1 MNLWFRLACILLF
14 KSKILETGKGGLSVL
29 PRYIFLVVLTLFVTS
44 ASFAQSQADR
54 NDPRQM
60 ALDVFSGIERGTEPA
75 TIALSVRRIVELFR
89 YRCTRVTDYQ
99 VFARRPN
106 ITDLKVKCSGDPLY
120 GVTVASNGFVTVY
133 GGNSILAG
141 MDRRD
146 AVIYS
151 FDAEG
156 TVDDTSGFDF
166 DRLREETELRATLG
180 GEYDYVYLG
189 GMLMILLGFGFL
201 MLMIFIRLWRKR
213 QRRRR
218 KPRSR
223 MKPMQKFKVGLSS
236 EVKERLITD
245 SEEIA
250 NYVHQH
256 ESGLVIA
263 VGKRG
268 KRRVYLS
275 PFWGKMYARYGINM
289 FEASEEALS
298 QIDLSLLDEAEMV
311 AEGEEVTAPRG

>member
-1 MNLWFRLACILLF
+1 M
-14 KSKILETGKGGLSVL
+14 L
-29 PRYIFLVVLTLFVTS
+29 PRYFLFLSLLLLATS
-44 ASFAQSQADR
+44 AGFAQNQVDR

-75 TIALSVRRIVELFR
+75 TIALSLRRIVDLFR

-120 GVTVASNGFVTVY
+120 GVTVASNGFVAVY

-141 MDRRD
+141 LDRRD

-151 FDAEG
+151 FDVEG
-156 TVDDTSGFDF
+156 TVDDTSGFDI
-166 DRLREETELRATLG
+166 DRIKEETQLRASLG
-180 GEYDYVYLG
+180 GEYDYIYLG
-189 GMLMILLGFGFL
+189 GMLMILLGFVFL
-201 MLMIFIRLWRKR
+201 MLMIFVRIWRKNKG
-213 QRRRR
+213 R

-236 EVKERLITD
+236 DIKGRLIEEST
-245 SEEIA
+245 EIA
-250 NYVHQH
+250 KFVHQH
-256 ESGLVIA
+256 ESGLIIA

-268 KRRVYLS
+268 KRRLFLS
-275 PFWGKMYARYGINM
+275 PLWAKLYARYGFHF
-289 FEASEEALS
+289 FEVSEEQLS
-298 QIDLSLLDEAEMV
+298 HIDLNLPDVAEIIV
-311 AEGEEVTAPRG
+311 EGEEVAPPRG

>member
-1 MNLWFRLACILLF
+1 M
-14 KSKILETGKGGLSVL
+14 SVL
-29 PRYIFLVVLTLFVTS
+29 PRYFLVIALALFATS
-44 ASFAQSQADR
+44 ASFAQSRVDR

-75 TIALSVRRIVELFR
+75 TVALSLRRIIDLFR

-141 MDRRD
+141 LDRRD

-151 FDAEG
+151 FDVEG
-156 TVDDTSGFDF
+156 TVDDTSGFDI
-166 DRLREETELRATLG
+166 DRIKEETQLRASLG

-189 GMLMILLGFGFL
+189 GMLLILLGFIFL
-201 MLMIFIRLWRKR
+201 MLMIFLRIWRKR
-213 QRRRR
+213 KSR
-218 KPRSR
+218 KPRAR

-236 EVKERLITD
+236 EIKERLI
-245 SEEIA
+245 EEGIEIA
-250 NYVHQH
+250 KYVHRH
-256 ESGLVIA
+256 ESGLFVA

-268 KRRVYLS
+268 KRRVFLS
-275 PFWGKMYARYGINM
+275 PFWAKLYARYGVRM
-289 FEASEEALS
+289 FEAGEEELS
-298 QIDLSLLDEAEMV
+298 DIDLNLPDVAEIV
-311 AEGEEVTAPRG
+311 AEGEEVAPPR